1 MWYDLLRLLADV
13 FDRLG
18 FKNTA
23 MRLLLLTCE
32 DFDESGTRRVQTVF
46 EDEDALAELA
56 GHPALA
62 VVHLEGD
69 VN

>member
-32 DFDESGTRRVQTVF
+32 DVDESGARRVQTVF

-56 GHPALA
+56 GHPVLA